1 MAPQLQT
8 IRPILT
14 IADIC
19 DLLRI
24 SDSQFYE
31 LKDALGQLGLLKPVY
46 PDLDRK
52 RRYHGEPFVEWLSD
66 KRQAALLRRTL
77 DAVAHGGRPH
87 GEDRRAVQEQIPP
100 R

>member
-1 MAPQLQT
+1 MAELLA
-8 IRPILT
+8 IRPVLT

-24 SDSQFYE
+24 SRSQFDA
-31 LKDALGQLGLLKPVY
+31 LKDTLGELGLLLPVY

-52 RRYHGEPFVEWLSD
+52 RRYRGEPFVEWLSD

-77 DAVAHGGRPH
+77 AAVAHGGRPH